1 MPPRPALSPAAGM
14 LLVVLFW
21 GGNFTASKVAFT
33 ELAPLAFTALRFA
46 LATVVTW
53 AILRRVEGRRPLP
66 PGALGPLVLLGVV
79 GNSGYQ
85 LFFMEGL
92 ARVSAT
98 KSALI
103 LTALPAMV
111 TLAAW
116 ALKVEEV
123 TVRQRWAVALATL
136 GVVVV
141 LFARG
146 GSLDAGIGAG
156 ELFLLGGVVAWTAYT
171 LLLRHYRLPM
181 SALALTAWT
190 LYTGTPLLILAGLP
204 QLLRTDWAAVSVAG
218 WGGVLYASLLSLVAA
233 YILWNRGVAHLGAS
247 RAAVYNCLVPFVA
260 TLVAMAGLG
269 ERPGLLHLAGG
280 AIIVAG
286 VVMTRQAPAPEG

>member
-1 MPPRPALSPAAGM
+1 M

-21 GGNFTASKVAFT
+21 GGNFTATKLAFNDI
-33 ELAPLAFTALRFA
+33 EPLAFTALRFT
-46 LATVVTW
+46 LATLVTW
-53 AILRRVEGRRPLP
+53 AILRRVEGRKPLP
-66 PGALGPLVLLGVV
+66 AGALGPLILLGVV

-103 LTALPAMV
+103 LTSLPAMV

-116 ALKVEEV
+116 ALKVEV
-123 TVRQRWAVALATL
+123 ISVRQRWAVVVATL
-136 GVVVV
+136 GVLVV

-171 LLLRHYRLPM
+171 LLLRHFRLPM
-181 SALALTAWT
+181 SSLSLTAWT
-190 LYTGTPLLILAGLP
+190 LYTGTPILILTGVP
-204 QLLRTDWAAVSVAG
+204 QLLRTEWGGITAAG

-233 YILWNRGVAHLGAS
+233 YILWNRGVANLGAA
-247 RAAVYNCLVPFVA
+247 RASVYNCLVPFVA
-260 TLVAMAGLG
+260 TVVAMVGLG
-269 ERPGLLHLAGG
+269 ERPGLMHLLGG
-280 AIIVAG
+280 AIIVTG